1 MFKNRWRWPILKWH
15 HGEGT
20 SKKEAGAM
28 EYRDDKCPKGGKNP
42 STDKGRSDKVE
53 EVNHSTKILLGAIK
67 KAQEAMSEERKM
79 KA

>member
-1 MFKNRWRWPILKWH
+1 
-15 HGEGT
+15 
-20 SKKEAGAM
+20 M